1 MQISAKTNLHPMTT
15 ASYGLRYATLGDV
28 RTVVVGGDLLFREG
42 LKRLFAETP
51 IRVCGEAAS
60 VAEAC
65 RLTLDEAPEIAMLLD
80 VPTSKEE
87 GTVAELRAMW
97 PSVRTVV
104 LARRA
109 EAGVLA
115 AAVEAGVD
123 GCLLTDMSPAALV
136 QSLNLV
142 RLGENVFPTR
152 LTADLVKPRGA
163 IEGPSGR
170 PINLTGREI
179 DILRGLLNGQSNKM
193 IANRLGT
200 TDATVKAQLRH
211 LLRKIGADNRT
222 QAALWAREHR
232 IGVEEAAAAA

>member
-1 MQISAKTNLHPMTT
+1 MQISAQSHLRPIDGG
-15 ASYGLRYATLGDV
+15 SFGLRYATVSDV
-28 RTVVVGGDLLFREG
+28 SVLLIGGDLLFREG
-42 LKRLFAETP
+42 LKRLFTETPVRVCAEAET
-51 IRVCGEAAS
+51 VHQ
-60 VAEAC
+60 AC
-65 RLTLDEAPEIAMLLD
+65 AQQLEHAPEVVILLESGFGGSAGTIAD
-80 VPTSKEE
+80 
-87 GTVAELRAMW
+87 LRAKW
-97 PSVRTVV
+97 PAVRTVV

-109 EAGVLA
+109 DAGVLSA
-115 AAVEAGVD
+115 AFDAGVD

-152 LTADLVKPRGA
+152 LAAELVKPRGA
-163 IEGPSGR
+163 VEAASGR

-211 LLRKIGADNRT
+211 LLRKIGVDNRT

-232 IGVEEAAAAA
+232 IGTEMACAA